1 MNRHLA
7 HLLRRTARKLIAWSN
22 RLDAPTTD
30 HLVNDAKMAYAA
42 LEHFTGLRR

>member
-22 RLDAPTTD
+22 RLDAPAD
-30 HLVNDAKMAYAA
+30 LNDPD
-42 LEHFTGLRR
+42 LRAWLGNLLAR